1 MHPSENIPGRARRE
15 LDGRII
21 DVELALIAIIQA
33 VPLVLLAD
41 KVAEPIMEMNWQVLP
56 YLVVGLLTVLLF
68 WSRAVIHT
76 LSFIGWPLDFTH
88 NFLYILSTL
97 VQAILVSQIANPKVW
112 YAIWIAYSGILWIT
126 YAVDLRMIRRQ
137 LKMEREMNDRLL
149 LEDVLKDQLLNVR
162 YYMPA
167 AILLS
172 IFAFITVKYCPV
184 FFIAGHWH
192 LAFVVGQVVLG
203 LLYLWEGYGIL
214 RRRNDRIL
222 ERQMNL
228 GD

>member
-97 VQAILVSQIANPKVW
+97 VQAILVSQIANPKIW

-162 YYMPA
+162 YYMPG

-172 IFAFITVKYCPV
+172 AFAFITVKYCPV
-184 FFIAGHWH
+184 FFITGHWH
-192 LAFVVGQVVLG
+192 LAFAVGQVVLG

-222 ERQMNL
+222 QRQMTL